1 MTTLTEKASGK
12 PSSTYWGTDMDSI
25 SIRLS
30 LSELADAEQSAAL
43 RYQLARAAGIE
54 DKLIDKNRGGI
65 DSDVV
70 GLKAEIAVAN
80 LLGTD
85 FEANRL
91 GLDNGVDLWV
101 PLGKQ
106 ELAIQVKS
114 SHSPRAQW
122 LLGTPHANQEWDITV
137 FAKATSE
144 PDVMTVVGW
153 ISLDKYKEN
162 LEQVDLG
169 HGPGPAVHTKHLSS
183 MATLWR
189 FIQTRRY
196 E

>member
-1 MTTLTEKASGK
+1 ME
-12 PSSTYWGTDMDSI
+12 SI
-25 SIRLS
+25 SVRLL
-30 LSELADAEQSAAL
+30 LSELAFAERSAAL
-43 RYQLARAAGIE
+43 QYQLARASEIK
-54 DKLIDKNRGGI
+54 DRLIDKKREGVEPDI
-65 DSDVV
+65 I

-80 LLGTD
+80 LLALD
-85 FEANRL
+85 FDRNRL
-91 GLDNGVDLWV
+91 GKDNGVDLWV
-101 PLGKQ
+101 PLGRQ

-114 SHSPRAQW
+114 SHSPKAQW
-122 LLGTPHANQEWDITV
+122 LLGTPHAKHEWDITV
-137 FAKATSE
+137 FAKASSE

-169 HGPGPAVHTKHLSS
+169 HGPGAAVHIKHLSS